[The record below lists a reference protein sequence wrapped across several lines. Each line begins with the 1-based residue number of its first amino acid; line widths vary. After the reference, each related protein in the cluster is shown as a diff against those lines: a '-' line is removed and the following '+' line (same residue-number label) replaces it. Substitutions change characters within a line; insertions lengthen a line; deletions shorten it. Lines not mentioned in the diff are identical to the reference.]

1 MIYIAKLLN
10 KNLMVD
16 PEVQNNFNKVNWYYI
31 NEMKWRLLSN
41 NKYKRFVYQ
50 GKKEV
55 INKYAI
61 IKHIKINP
69 DNKNHYLLY
78 LKEIYFLACVKKSRY
93 FAEIIDVFT
102 SEDCQNLFIVLK
114 DEGFDLI
121 DLINSKEYKKI
132 PDIIINIIFSITC
145 GLKIL
150 HRYGLSHND
159 IKPGNI
165 IISATGQVKI
175 CDMGSTDN
183 FNIIRKFGFGTNCYY
198 SPQNLVGKERT
209 QKDDMWALGVVFLE
223 FLVKKEEKEKEKE
236 EKKEGSEI
244 EDQKEKVW
252 YEPLFYFNGNNEKE
266 KLLNSILK
274 NFYKIGTHGRG
285 LNQKSK
291 DSDYN
296 EVVNYIKDNEYTLF
310 ESKFNFDKYPFIKD
324 DYKMII
330 ENLLEID
337 PNKRWDA
344 EKVFKFHI
352 FDDLRRSFNQPNIDY
367 LKTDYDKYFL
377 NLFNLDVNDF
387 KKYLED
393 IRQKFLGNEYSSQLN
408 NIH

>member
-1 MIYIAKLLN
+1 
-10 KNLMVD
+10 MVD
-16 PEVQNNFNKVNWYYI
+16 SEVQNNFDKVKWYYK
-31 NEMKWRLLSN
+31 NELIWRLLSN
-41 NKYKRFVYQ
+41 NRYKRFVYQ

-69 DNKNHYLLY
+69 DNKNHYLFY

-165 IISATGQVKI
+165 IISATGKVKI

-223 FLVKKEEKEKEKE
+223 FLVKKEEKEKEEE
-236 EKKEGSEI
+236 EKKEGSKI

-266 KLLNSILK
+266 NLLIDILK

-324 DYKMII
+324 DYKIII

-352 FDDLRRSFNQPNIDY
+352 FDGLRRSFDQPNIDY

-393 IRQKFLGNEYSSQLN
+393 IKQKFLGNEYSSQLN

>member
-1 MIYIAKLLN
+1 
-10 KNLMVD
+10 MVD
-16 PEVQNNFNKVNWYYI
+16 SEVQNNFDKVNWYYK
-31 NEMKWRLLSN
+31 NELIWRLLSN
-41 NKYKRFVYQ
+41 NRYKRFVYQ

-165 IISATGQVKI
+165 IISATGKVKI

-236 EKKEGSEI
+236 EKKEGSKI
-244 EDQKEKVW
+244 EDQKKKVW

-266 KLLNSILK
+266 KLLIDILK

-324 DYKMII
+324 DYKIII

-352 FDDLRRSFNQPNIDY
+352 FDGLRRSFDQPNIDY

-393 IRQKFLGNEYSSQLN
+393 IKQKFLGNEYSSQLN

>member
-1 MIYIAKLLN
+1 
-10 KNLMVD
+10 MVD
-16 PEVQNNFNKVNWYYI
+16 SEVQNNFNKVNWYYI
-31 NEMKWRLLSN
+31 NEMIWRLLSN

-236 EKKEGSEI
+236 EKKEGSKI
-244 EDQKEKVW
+244 EDQKKKVW

-266 KLLNSILK
+266 KLLIDILK

-324 DYKMII
+324 DYKIII

-352 FDDLRRSFNQPNIDY
+352 FDGLRRSFNQPNIDY

-393 IRQKFLGNEYSSQLN
+393 IKQKFLGNDYSSQLN

>member
-1 MIYIAKLLN
+1 
-10 KNLMVD
+10 MVES
-16 PEVQNNFNKVNWYYI
+16 EVQNNFDKVKWYYKNQLI
-31 NEMKWRLLSN
+31 WRLLSN
-41 NKYKRFVYQ
+41 NRYKRFVYQ

-165 IISATGQVKI
+165 IISATGKVKI

-236 EKKEGSEI
+236 EKKEGSKI
-244 EDQKEKVW
+244 EDQKKKVW

-266 KLLNSILK
+266 KLLIDILK

-352 FDDLRRSFNQPNIDY
+352 FDGLRRSFDQPNIDY

-393 IRQKFLGNEYSSQLN
+393 IKQKFLGNEYSSQLN

>member
-1 MIYIAKLLN
+1 
-10 KNLMVD
+10 MVD
-16 PEVQNNFNKVNWYYI
+16 SEVQNNFNKVNWYYI
-31 NEMKWRLLSN
+31 NEMIWRLLSN

-114 DEGFDLI
+114 DEGFNLI
-121 DLINSKEYKKI
+121 ELINSKEYKKI

-150 HRYGLSHND
+150 HKYGLSHND

-165 IISATGQVKI
+165 IISATGKVKI

-223 FLVKKEEKEKEKE
+223 FLVKKEEKEKEEE
-236 EKKEGSEI
+236 EKKEGSKI
-244 EDQKEKVW
+244 EDQKKKVW

-266 KLLNSILK
+266 KLLIDILK

-324 DYKMII
+324 DYKIII

-352 FDDLRRSFNQPNIDY
+352 FDGLRRSFDQPNIDY

-393 IRQKFLGNEYSSQLN
+393 IKQKFLGNEYSSQLN

>member
-1 MIYIAKLLN
+1 
-10 KNLMVD
+10 MVES
-16 PEVQNNFNKVNWYYI
+16 EVQNNFDKVKWYYKNQLI
-31 NEMKWRLLSN
+31 WRLLSN
-41 NKYKRFVYQ
+41 NRYKRFVYQ

-165 IISATGQVKI
+165 IISATGKVKI

-236 EKKEGSEI
+236 EKKEGSKI
-244 EDQKEKVW
+244 EDKKKKVW

-266 KLLNSILK
+266 KLLIDILK

-324 DYKMII
+324 DYKIII

-352 FDDLRRSFNQPNIDY
+352 FDGLRRSFDQPNIDY

-393 IRQKFLGNEYSSQLN
+393 IKQKFLGNEYSSQLN

>member
-1 MIYIAKLLN
+1 
-10 KNLMVD
+10 MVD
-16 PEVQNNFNKVNWYYI
+16 SEVQNNFDKVKWYYK
-31 NEMKWRLLSN
+31 NELIWRLLSN
-41 NKYKRFVYQ
+41 NRYKRFVYQ

-69 DNKNHYLLY
+69 DNNNHYLLY

-165 IISATGQVKI
+165 IISATGKVKI

-236 EKKEGSEI
+236 EKKEGSKI
-244 EDQKEKVW
+244 EDQKKKVW

-266 KLLNSILK
+266 KLLIDILK

-324 DYKMII
+324 DYKIII

-352 FDDLRRSFNQPNIDY
+352 FDGLRRSFDQPNIDY

>member
-1 MIYIAKLLN
+1 
-10 KNLMVD
+10 MVES
-16 PEVQNNFNKVNWYYI
+16 EVQNNFDKVKWYYKNQLI
-31 NEMKWRLLSN
+31 WRLLSN
-41 NKYKRFVYQ
+41 NRYKRFVYQ

-165 IISATGQVKI
+165 IISATGKVKI

-266 KLLNSILK
+266 KLLNLILK
-274 NFYKIGTHGRG
+274 NFYKIRTHGRV

-324 DYKMII
+324 DYKIII

-352 FDDLRRSFNQPNIDY
+352 FDGLRRSFDQPNIDY

-393 IRQKFLGNEYSSQLN
+393 IKQKFLGNEYSSQLN

>member
-1 MIYIAKLLN
+1 
-10 KNLMVD
+10 MVD

-31 NEMKWRLLSN
+31 NEMIWRLLSN

-165 IISATGQVKI
+165 IISATGKVKI

-266 KLLNSILK
+266 KLLNLILK
-274 NFYKIGTHGRG
+274 NFYKIRTHGRV

>member
-1 MIYIAKLLN
+1 
-10 KNLMVD
+10 MVD

-31 NEMKWRLLSN
+31 NEMIWRLLSN

-236 EKKEGSEI
+236 EKKEGSKI
-244 EDQKEKVW
+244 EDQKKKVW

-266 KLLNSILK
+266 KLLNDILK

-324 DYKMII
+324 DYKIII

-352 FDDLRRSFNQPNIDY
+352 FDGLRRSFDQPNIDY

-393 IRQKFLGNEYSSQLN
+393 IRQKFLGNAYSSQLN

>member
-1 MIYIAKLLN
+1 
-10 KNLMVD
+10 MVD
-16 PEVQNNFNKVNWYYI
+16 SEVQNNFDKVKWYYK
-31 NEMKWRLLSN
+31 NELIWRLLSN
-41 NKYKRFVYQ
+41 NRYKRFVYQ

-165 IISATGQVKI
+165 IISATGKVKI

-223 FLVKKEEKEKEKE
+223 FLVKKEEKEKEEE
-236 EKKEGSEI
+236 EKKEGSKI

-266 KLLNSILK
+266 KLLIDILK

-324 DYKMII
+324 DYKIII

-352 FDDLRRSFNQPNIDY
+352 FDGLRRSFDQPNIDY

-393 IRQKFLGNEYSSQLN
+393 IKQKFLGNEYSSQLN

>member
-1 MIYIAKLLN
+1 
-10 KNLMVD
+10 MVES
-16 PEVQNNFNKVNWYYI
+16 EVQNNFDKVKWYYKNQLI
-31 NEMKWRLLSN
+31 WRLLSN
-41 NKYKRFVYQ
+41 NRYKRFVYQ

-69 DNKNHYLLY
+69 DNKNDYLLY

-165 IISATGQVKI
+165 IISATGKVKI

-266 KLLNSILK
+266 KLLNLILK
-274 NFYKIGTHGRG
+274 NFYKIRTHGRV

-310 ESKFNFDKYPFIKD
+310 ESKFKFDKYPFIKD

-344 EKVFKFHI
+344 EKVFKFHL
-352 FDDLRRSFNQPNIDY
+352 FDGLRRSFNQPNIDY

-393 IRQKFLGNEYSSQLN
+393 IKQKFLGNEYSSQLN

>member
-1 MIYIAKLLN
+1 
-10 KNLMVD
+10 MVES
-16 PEVQNNFNKVNWYYI
+16 EVQNNFDKVKWYYK
-31 NEMKWRLLSN
+31 NELIWRLLSN
-41 NKYKRFVYQ
+41 NRYKRFVYQ

-69 DNKNHYLLY
+69 DNKNHYLSY

-150 HRYGLSHND
+150 HSYGLSHND

-165 IISATGQVKI
+165 IISATGKVKI

-236 EKKEGSEI
+236 EKKEGSKI
-244 EDQKEKVW
+244 EDQKKKVW

-266 KLLNSILK
+266 KLLIDILK

-324 DYKMII
+324 DYKIII

-352 FDDLRRSFNQPNIDY
+352 FDGLRRSFDQPNIDY

-393 IRQKFLGNEYSSQLN
+393 IKQKFLGNEYSSQLN

>member
-1 MIYIAKLLN
+1 
-10 KNLMVD
+10 MVES
-16 PEVQNNFNKVNWYYI
+16 EVQNNFDKVKWYYK
-31 NEMKWRLLSN
+31 NELIWRLLSN
-41 NKYKRFVYQ
+41 NRYKRFVYQ

-55 INKYAI
+55 INKHAI

-69 DNKNHYLLY
+69 DNNNHYLLY

-150 HRYGLSHND
+150 HSYGLSHND

-165 IISATGQVKI
+165 IISATGKVKI

-236 EKKEGSEI
+236 EKKEGSKI
-244 EDQKEKVW
+244 EDQKKKVW

-266 KLLNSILK
+266 KLLIDILK

-324 DYKMII
+324 DYKIII

-352 FDDLRRSFNQPNIDY
+352 FDGLRRSFDQPNIDY

-393 IRQKFLGNEYSSQLN
+393 IKQKFLGNEYSSQLN

>member
-1 MIYIAKLLN
+1 
-10 KNLMVD
+10 MVD

-31 NEMKWRLLSN
+31 NEMIWRLLSN
-41 NKYKRFVYQ
+41 NNYKRFVYQ

-150 HRYGLSHND
+150 HSYGLSHND

-165 IISATGQVKI
+165 IISATGKVKI

-266 KLLNSILK
+266 KLLNLILK

-324 DYKMII
+324 DYKIII

-352 FDDLRRSFNQPNIDY
+352 FDGLRRSFNQPNIDY

-393 IRQKFLGNEYSSQLN
+393 IKQKFLGNEYSSQLN

>member
-1 MIYIAKLLN
+1 
-10 KNLMVD
+10 MVES
-16 PEVQNNFNKVNWYYI
+16 EVQNNFDKVKWYYKNQLI
-31 NEMKWRLLSN
+31 WRLLSN
-41 NKYKRFVYQ
+41 NRYKRFVYQ

-69 DNKNHYLLY
+69 DNKNHYLSY
-78 LKEIYFLACVKKSRY
+78 LKEIYFLACVKKSIY

-165 IISATGQVKI
+165 IISATGKVKI

-266 KLLNSILK
+266 KLLNLILK
-274 NFYKIGTHGRG
+274 NFYKIRTHGRV

-310 ESKFNFDKYPFIKD
+310 ESKFKFDKYPFIKD

-352 FDDLRRSFNQPNIDY
+352 FDGLRRSFDQPNIDY

-393 IRQKFLGNEYSSQLN
+393 IKQKFLGNEYSSQLN

>member
-31 NEMKWRLLSN
+31 NEMIWRLLSN
-41 NKYKRFVYQ
+41 NDYKRFVYQ

-165 IISATGQVKI
+165 IISATGKVKI

-236 EKKEGSEI
+236 EKKEGSKI
-244 EDQKEKVW
+244 EDQKKKVW

-266 KLLNSILK
+266 KLLIDILK

-324 DYKMII
+324 DYKIII

-352 FDDLRRSFNQPNIDY
+352 FDGLRRSFDQPNIDY

>member
-1 MIYIAKLLN
+1 
-10 KNLMVD
+10 MVES
-16 PEVQNNFNKVNWYYI
+16 EVQNNFDKVKWYYKNQLI
-31 NEMKWRLLSN
+31 WRLLSN
-41 NKYKRFVYQ
+41 NRYKRFVYQ

-69 DNKNHYLLY
+69 DNKNHYLSY

-165 IISATGQVKI
+165 IISATGKVKI

-266 KLLNSILK
+266 KLLNLILK

-324 DYKMII
+324 DYKIII

-352 FDDLRRSFNQPNIDY
+352 FDGLRRSFNQPNIDY

-393 IRQKFLGNEYSSQLN
+393 IKQKFLGNEYSSQLN

>member
-1 MIYIAKLLN
+1 
-10 KNLMVD
+10 MVES
-16 PEVQNNFNKVNWYYI
+16 EVQNNFDKVKWYYK
-31 NEMKWRLLSN
+31 NELIWRLLSN
-41 NKYKRFVYQ
+41 NRYKRFVYQ

-150 HRYGLSHND
+150 HSYGLSHND

-165 IISATGQVKI
+165 IISATGKVKI

-223 FLVKKEEKEKEKE
+223 FLVKKEEKEKEEE
-236 EKKEGSEI
+236 EKKEGSKI
-244 EDQKEKVW
+244 EEEKEKVW

-266 KLLNSILK
+266 KLLIDILK

-324 DYKMII
+324 DYKIII

-352 FDDLRRSFNQPNIDY
+352 FDGLRRSFDQPNIDY

-393 IRQKFLGNEYSSQLN
+393 IKQKFLGNEYSSQLN

>member
-1 MIYIAKLLN
+1 
-10 KNLMVD
+10 MVD

-31 NEMKWRLLSN
+31 NEMIWRLLSN
-41 NKYKRFVYQ
+41 NNYKRFVYQ

-165 IISATGQVKI
+165 IISATGKVKI

-266 KLLNSILK
+266 KLLNLILK

-324 DYKMII
+324 DYKIII

-352 FDDLRRSFNQPNIDY
+352 FDGLRRSFDQPNIDY

-393 IRQKFLGNEYSSQLN
+393 IKQKFLGNEYSSQLN

>member
-1 MIYIAKLLN
+1 
-10 KNLMVD
+10 MVES
-16 PEVQNNFNKVNWYYI
+16 EVQNNFDKVKWYYKNQLI
-31 NEMKWRLLSN
+31 WRLLSN
-41 NKYKRFVYQ
+41 NRYKRFVYQ

-69 DNKNHYLLY
+69 DNKNHYLSY

-165 IISATGQVKI
+165 IISATGKVKI

-236 EKKEGSEI
+236 EKKEGSKI
-244 EDQKEKVW
+244 EDQKKKVW

-266 KLLNSILK
+266 KLLIDILK

-324 DYKMII
+324 DYKIII

-352 FDDLRRSFNQPNIDY
+352 FDGLRRSFDQPNIDY

-393 IRQKFLGNEYSSQLN
+393 IKQKFLGNEYSSQLN

>member
-1 MIYIAKLLN
+1 
-10 KNLMVD
+10 MVD

-236 EKKEGSEI
+236 EKKEGSKI
-244 EDQKEKVW
+244 EDQKKKVW

-266 KLLNSILK
+266 KLLIDILK

-393 IRQKFLGNEYSSQLN
+393 IKQKFLGNEYSSQLN

>member
-1 MIYIAKLLN
+1 
-10 KNLMVD
+10 MVD
-16 PEVQNNFNKVNWYYI
+16 SEVQNNFDKVKWYYKNQLI
-31 NEMKWRLLSN
+31 WRLLSN
-41 NKYKRFVYQ
+41 NRYKRFVYQ

-165 IISATGQVKI
+165 IISATGKVKI

-236 EKKEGSEI
+236 EKKEGSKI
-244 EDQKEKVW
+244 EDQKKKVW

-266 KLLNSILK
+266 KLLIDILK

-324 DYKMII
+324 DYKIII

-352 FDDLRRSFNQPNIDY
+352 FDGLRRSFNQPNIDY

>member
-1 MIYIAKLLN
+1 
-10 KNLMVD
+10 MVES
-16 PEVQNNFNKVNWYYI
+16 EVQNNFDKVKWYYK
-31 NEMKWRLLSN
+31 NELIWRLLSN
-41 NKYKRFVYQ
+41 NRYKRFVYQ

-165 IISATGQVKI
+165 IISATGKVKI

-236 EKKEGSEI
+236 EKKEGSKI
-244 EDQKEKVW
+244 EDQKKKVW

-266 KLLNSILK
+266 KLLIDILK

-324 DYKMII
+324 DYKIII

-352 FDDLRRSFNQPNIDY
+352 FDGLRRSFDQPNIDY

-393 IRQKFLGNEYSSQLN
+393 IKQKFLGNEYSSQLN

>member
-1 MIYIAKLLN
+1 
-10 KNLMVD
+10 MVES
-16 PEVQNNFNKVNWYYI
+16 EVQNNFDKVKWYYKNQLI
-31 NEMKWRLLSN
+31 WRLLSN
-41 NKYKRFVYQ
+41 NRYKRFVYQ

-69 DNKNHYLLY
+69 DNKNHYLSY

-165 IISATGQVKI
+165 IISATGKVKI

-223 FLVKKEEKEKEKE
+223 FLVKKEEKEKEEE
-236 EKKEGSEI
+236 EKKEGSKI
-244 EDQKEKVW
+244 EEEKEKVW

-266 KLLNSILK
+266 KLLNLILK
-274 NFYKIGTHGRG
+274 NFYKIRTHGRV

-310 ESKFNFDKYPFIKD
+310 ESKFKFDKYPFIKD
-324 DYKMII
+324 DYKIII

-352 FDDLRRSFNQPNIDY
+352 FDGLRRSFNQPNIDY

-393 IRQKFLGNEYSSQLN
+393 IKQKFLGNEIFESTQ
-408 NIH
+408 

>member
-1 MIYIAKLLN
+1 
-10 KNLMVD
+10 MVES
-16 PEVQNNFNKVNWYYI
+16 EVQNNFDKVKWYYK
-31 NEMKWRLLSN
+31 NELIWRLLSN
-41 NKYKRFVYQ
+41 NRYKRFVYQ

-165 IISATGQVKI
+165 IISATGKVKI

-236 EKKEGSEI
+236 EKKEGSKI
-244 EDQKEKVW
+244 EDQKKKVW

-266 KLLNSILK
+266 KLLIDILK

-324 DYKMII
+324 DYKIII

-352 FDDLRRSFNQPNIDY
+352 FDGLRRSFDQPNIDY

-393 IRQKFLGNEYSSQLN
+393 IKQKFLGNEIFESTQ
-408 NIH
+408 

>member
-1 MIYIAKLLN
+1 
-10 KNLMVD
+10 MVD

-31 NEMKWRLLSN
+31 NEMIWRLLSN

-102 SEDCQNLFIVLK
+102 SQDCQNLFIVLK

-266 KLLNSILK
+266 KLLIDILK

-324 DYKMII
+324 DYKIII

>member
-1 MIYIAKLLN
+1 
-10 KNLMVD
+10 MVD
-16 PEVQNNFNKVNWYYI
+16 SEVQNNFDKVEWYYK
-31 NEMKWRLLSN
+31 NELIWRLLSN
-41 NKYKRFVYQ
+41 NRYKRFVYQ

-150 HRYGLSHND
+150 HSYGLSHND

-165 IISATGQVKI
+165 IISATGKVKI

-236 EKKEGSEI
+236 EKKEGSKI
-244 EDQKEKVW
+244 EDQKKKVW

-266 KLLNSILK
+266 KLLIDILK

-324 DYKMII
+324 DYKIII

-352 FDDLRRSFNQPNIDY
+352 FDGLRRSFNQPNIDY

>member
-1 MIYIAKLLN
+1 
-10 KNLMVD
+10 MVES
-16 PEVQNNFNKVNWYYI
+16 EVQNNFDKVKWYYK
-31 NEMKWRLLSN
+31 NELIWRLLSN
-41 NKYKRFVYQ
+41 NRYKRFVYQ

-150 HRYGLSHND
+150 HSYGLSHND

-165 IISATGQVKI
+165 IISATGKVKI

-236 EKKEGSEI
+236 EKKEGSKI
-244 EDQKEKVW
+244 EDQKKKVW

-266 KLLNSILK
+266 KLLIDILK

-324 DYKMII
+324 DYKIII

-352 FDDLRRSFNQPNIDY
+352 FDGLRRSFDQPNIDY

-393 IRQKFLGNEYSSQLN
+393 IKQKFLGNEYSSQLN

>member
-1 MIYIAKLLN
+1 
-10 KNLMVD
+10 MVES
-16 PEVQNNFNKVNWYYI
+16 EVQNNFDKVKWYYKNQLI
-31 NEMKWRLLSN
+31 WRLLSN
-41 NKYKRFVYQ
+41 NRYKRFVYQ

-69 DNKNHYLLY
+69 DNINHYLLY

-93 FAEIIDVFT
+93 LAEIIDVFT

-114 DEGFDLI
+114 DEGVNLI
-121 DLINSKEYKKI
+121 ELINSKEYKKI

-150 HRYGLSHND
+150 HSYGLSHND

-165 IISATGQVKI
+165 IISATGKVKI

-266 KLLNSILK
+266 KLLNLILK

-324 DYKMII
+324 DYKIII

-352 FDDLRRSFNQPNIDY
+352 FDGLRRSFDQPNIDY

-393 IRQKFLGNEYSSQLN
+393 IKQKFLGNEYSSQLN

>member
-31 NEMKWRLLSN
+31 NEMIWRLLSN

-69 DNKNHYLLY
+69 DNKNHYLSY

-150 HRYGLSHND
+150 HSYGLSHND

-165 IISATGQVKI
+165 IISATGKVKI

-236 EKKEGSEI
+236 EKKEGSKI
-244 EDQKEKVW
+244 EDQKKKVW

-266 KLLNSILK
+266 ELLIDILK

-310 ESKFNFDKYPFIKD
+310 ESKFKFDKYPFIKD

-352 FDDLRRSFNQPNIDY
+352 FDGLRRSFDQPNIDY

-393 IRQKFLGNEYSSQLN
+393 IKQKFLGNEYSSQLN

>member
-1 MIYIAKLLN
+1 
-10 KNLMVD
+10 MVES
-16 PEVQNNFNKVNWYYI
+16 EVQNNFDKVKWYYKNQLI
-31 NEMKWRLLSN
+31 WRLLSN
-41 NKYKRFVYQ
+41 NRYKRFVYQ

-165 IISATGQVKI
+165 IISATGKVKI

-236 EKKEGSEI
+236 EKKEGSKI
-244 EDQKEKVW
+244 EDQKKKVW

-266 KLLNSILK
+266 NLLILILK

-324 DYKMII
+324 DYKIII

-352 FDDLRRSFNQPNIDY
+352 FDGLRRSFDQPNIDY

-393 IRQKFLGNEYSSQLN
+393 IKQKFLGNEYSSQLN

>member
-31 NEMKWRLLSN
+31 NEMIWRLLSN
-41 NKYKRFVYQ
+41 NDYKRFVYQ

-165 IISATGQVKI
+165 IISATGKVKI

-223 FLVKKEEKEKEKE
+223 FLVKKEEKEKEEE
-236 EKKEGSEI
+236 EKKEGSKI

-266 KLLNSILK
+266 NLLIDILK

-324 DYKMII
+324 DYKIII

-337 PNKRWDA
+337 PNKRKKKK
-344 EKVFKFHI
+344 KVFKFHI
-352 FDDLRRSFNQPNIDY
+352 FDGLRRSFDQPNIDY

-393 IRQKFLGNEYSSQLN
+393 IKQKFLGNEYSSQLN

>member
-1 MIYIAKLLN
+1 
-10 KNLMVD
+10 MVES
-16 PEVQNNFNKVNWYYI
+16 EVQNNFDKVKWYYKNQLI
-31 NEMKWRLLSN
+31 WRLLSN
-41 NKYKRFVYQ
+41 NRYKRFVYQ

-69 DNKNHYLLY
+69 DNKNHYLSY

-150 HRYGLSHND
+150 HSYGLSHND

-165 IISATGQVKI
+165 IISATGKVKI

-266 KLLNSILK
+266 KLLNLILK
-274 NFYKIGTHGRG
+274 NFYKIRTHGRV

-310 ESKFNFDKYPFIKD
+310 ESKFKFDKYPFIKD
-324 DYKMII
+324 DYKIII

-352 FDDLRRSFNQPNIDY
+352 FDGLRRSFDQPNIDY

-393 IRQKFLGNEYSSQLN
+393 IKQKFLGNEYSSQLN

>member
-1 MIYIAKLLN
+1 
-10 KNLMVD
+10 MVD

-31 NEMKWRLLSN
+31 NEMIWRLLSN

-69 DNKNHYLLY
+69 DNKNHYLFY

-165 IISATGQVKI
+165 IISATGKVKI

-183 FNIIRKFGFGTNCYY
+183 FNFIRKFGFGTNYYY

-236 EKKEGSEI
+236 EKKEGSKI
-244 EDQKEKVW
+244 EDQKKKVW

-266 KLLNSILK
+266 KLLNLILK

-324 DYKMII
+324 DYKIII

-352 FDDLRRSFNQPNIDY
+352 FDGLRRSFNQPNIDY

-393 IRQKFLGNEYSSQLN
+393 IKQKFLGNEYSSQLN

>member
-1 MIYIAKLLN
+1 
-10 KNLMVD
+10 MVES
-16 PEVQNNFNKVNWYYI
+16 EVQNNFDKVKWYYKNQLI
-31 NEMKWRLLSN
+31 WRLLSN
-41 NKYKRFVYQ
+41 NRYKRFVYQ

-165 IISATGQVKI
+165 IISATGKVKI

-236 EKKEGSEI
+236 EKKEGSKI
-244 EDQKEKVW
+244 EDQKKKVW

-266 KLLNSILK
+266 KLLIDILK

-324 DYKMII
+324 DYKIII

-352 FDDLRRSFNQPNIDY
+352 FDGLRRSFDQPNIDY

-393 IRQKFLGNEYSSQLN
+393 IKQKFLGNEYSSQLY

>member
-1 MIYIAKLLN
+1 
-10 KNLMVD
+10 MVES
-16 PEVQNNFNKVNWYYI
+16 EVQNNFDKVKWYYKNQLI
-31 NEMKWRLLSN
+31 WRLLSN
-41 NKYKRFVYQ
+41 NRYKRFVYQ

-69 DNKNHYLLY
+69 DNKNHYLSY
-78 LKEIYFLACVKKSRY
+78 LKEIYFLACVKKSIY

-165 IISATGQVKI
+165 IISATGKVKI

-236 EKKEGSEI
+236 EKKEGSKI
-244 EDQKEKVW
+244 EDQKKKVW

-266 KLLNSILK
+266 KLLIDILK

-324 DYKMII
+324 DYKIII

-352 FDDLRRSFNQPNIDY
+352 FDGLRRSFDQPNIDY

-393 IRQKFLGNEYSSQLN
+393 IKQKFLGNEYSSQLN

>member
-31 NEMKWRLLSN
+31 NEMIWRLLSN

-165 IISATGQVKI
+165 IISATGKVKI

-236 EKKEGSEI
+236 EKKEGSKI
-244 EDQKEKVW
+244 EDQKKKVW

-266 KLLNSILK
+266 KLLNLILK

-324 DYKMII
+324 DYKIII

-352 FDDLRRSFNQPNIDY
+352 FDGLRRSFDQPNIDY

-393 IRQKFLGNEYSSQLN
+393 IKQKFLGNEYSSQLN

>member
-1 MIYIAKLLN
+1 
-10 KNLMVD
+10 MVES
-16 PEVQNNFNKVNWYYI
+16 EVQNNFDKVKWYYK
-31 NEMKWRLLSN
+31 NELIWRLLSN
-41 NKYKRFVYQ
+41 NRYKRFVYQ

-69 DNKNHYLLY
+69 DNKNHYLSY

-223 FLVKKEEKEKEKE
+223 FLVKKEEKEKEEE
-236 EKKEGSEI
+236 EKKEGSKI

-252 YEPLFYFNGNNEKE
+252 YEPLFYYNGNNEKE
-266 KLLNSILK
+266 KLLNLILK
-274 NFYKIGTHGRG
+274 NFYKIRTHGRV

-324 DYKMII
+324 DYKIII

-352 FDDLRRSFNQPNIDY
+352 FDGLRRSFDQPNIDY